1 MAVGPVG
8 PVGPVGSVCS
18 VGSVDPVDAVGEFGS
33 VGADLT
39 AAAADYKRAVHTGEF
54 PGPEHA
60 F

>member
-1 MAVGPVG
+1 MADVPAGDHRAKFVRR
-8 PVGPVGSVCS
+8 
-18 VGSVDPVDAVGEFGS
+18 FGS
-33 VGADLT
+33 VGADLA